1 MQENVSS
8 AYVNNVAIGEFR
20 PLWYLTFEIP
30 LYELNMTA
38 YVELPIF
45 CYEYMQVEITND
57 FLSNH
62 SYFIDNVNANMP
74 HATVTE
80 RPNGEQMF

>member
-1 MQENVSS
+1 MSLCYNLIKYSFLENMQENVSS

-45 CYEYMQVEITND
+45 CYEYM
-57 FLSNH
+57 
-62 SYFIDNVNANMP
+62 
-74 HATVTE
+74 
-80 RPNGEQMF
+80 